1 MSIKI
6 TKNETGSFA
15 LKVNS
20 AYFYGVVDGRIAFA
34 LLESDKSY
42 PFASV
47 RHVRDYWNKNREE
60 MLYASKYNV
69 YIPVNNPGHSGDITI
84 VKTHSPEA
92 LHDILED
99 VFVTALEG
107 GSNYWMEFTDKS
119 VQRIR
124 KPFLGR
130 GGGPLAFSEKV
141 LSAILFHGVS
151 VRIIDAE
158 DEETVLCNLDAHL
171 ISERYAKLEEIVT
184 NRNIILPE
192 GKGKGCEEALR
203 RAMCNLYQE
212 GYDAGDADVIM
223 QYLCLEDIVYG

>member
-34 LLESDKSY
+34 LLESDKSCC
-42 PFASV
+42 FESVKSV
-47 RHVRDYWNKNREE
+47 REYWQAN
-60 MLYASKYNV
+60 MTQILYASKYNV

-99 VFVTALEG
+99 VFVTAIEG
-107 GSNYWMEFTDKS
+107 GSSYWMEFTDRG
-119 VQRIR
+119 VERIR
-124 KPFLGR
+124 RAFLGR
-130 GGGPLAFSEKV
+130 VAPMSFSEKV
-141 LSAILFHGVS
+141 LSAILFHGVR
-151 VRIIDAE
+151 VKIIDAE
-158 DEETVLCNLDAHL
+158 DPETVLCNLDAHL
-171 ISERYAKLEEIVT
+171 LSERYAKLEEIVT
-184 NRNIILPE
+184 NRNIMLPE

-212 GYDAGDADVIM
+212 GYDAGDADIIM
-223 QYLCLEDIVYG
+223 QYLCLEHIVYG

>member
-34 LLESDKSY
+34 LLTSDKSY
-42 PFASV
+42 CFESIKSI
-47 RHVRDYWNKNREE
+47 REYWQAN
-60 MLYASKYNV
+60 MTQIIYASKYNV
-69 YIPVNNPGHSGDITI
+69 YIPIHNTAHPYDITI
-84 VKTHSPEA
+84 VKAHSPEA
-92 LHDILED
+92 LHEILED

-107 GSNYWMEFTDKS
+107 GSNYWMEITDKS
-119 VQRIR
+119 YERIK
-124 KPFLGR
+124 KPFKGKQNM
-130 GGGPLAFSEKV
+130 AFSEKV
-141 LSAILFHGVS
+141 LSAILFHGV
-151 VRIIDAE
+151 RIKIIDAE
-158 DEETVLCNLDAHL
+158 DPETVLCNLDADL
-171 ISERYAKLEEIVT
+171 LSERYAKLEEIVT

>member
-20 AYFYGVVDGRIAFA
+20 AYFYGIVDGRIAFA
-34 LLESDKSY
+34 LLESDKSCC
-42 PFASV
+42 FESVKSV
-47 RHVRDYWNKNREE
+47 REYWQANMTEI
-60 MLYASKYNV
+60 LYASKYNV
-69 YIPVNNPGHSGDITI
+69 YIPISNSGHSGDITI

-99 VFVTALEG
+99 VFVTAIEG
-107 GSNYWMEFTDKS
+107 GSNYWMELTDKS
-119 VQRIR
+119 VLRVK
-124 KPFLGR
+124 KPFKGKQNMS
-130 GGGPLAFSEKV
+130 FSEKV

-203 RAMCNLYQE
+203 RAMCNLLQE
-212 GYDAGDADVIM
+212 DYDAGDADVIM
-223 QYLCLEDIVYG
+223 QYLCLEHIVYG